1 MYPKIEMW
9 LSMAIVASAA
19 CVSAADY
26 DVAAYVW
33 PAYQPEP
40 RWAELDLFKDG
51 KGEWQ
56 NVYEAKPKWEVGVRT
71 IRRCMH
77 SHNEVCPWR

>member
-1 MYPKIEMW
+1 MNH
-9 LSMAIVASAA
+9 LSKAVRAA
-19 CVSAADY
+19 AMFCGILAADGGGAAGY

-40 RWAELDLFKDG
+40 RWAELGIFGDG

-56 NVYEAKPKWEVGVRT
+56 NVYEAVAKWEGHRQPLVPLWGYEQ
-71 IRRCMH
+71 I
-77 SHNEVCPWR
+77 